1 MQIHDTRQ
9 DRINLVHN
17 NKRYG
22 LTKIDEVVL
31 FLLISSFYF
40 RGTKH
45 ICMYV
50 HNQNSYCLAVGVI
63 GEWVAILDILLKSK
77 EADGLALFY
86 LQPCCSDD
94 STCHYAPQIG

>member
-45 ICMYV
+45 ICMY
-50 HNQNSYCLAVGVI
+50 NQNSYCLAAVVVEVNGWPFSTSCSR
-63 GEWVAILDILLKSK
+63 GRWLGGALLF
-77 EADGLALFY
+77 AAL
-86 LQPCCSDD
+86 LQ
-94 STCHYAPQIG
+94 

>member
-9 DRINLVHN
+9 DRINLIHN

-45 ICMYV
+45 ICMCV
-50 HNQNSYCLAVGVI
+50 CAQPEQLLLGRRCNSR
-63 GEWVAILDILLKSK
+63 
-77 EADGLALFY
+77 
-86 LQPCCSDD
+86 
-94 STCHYAPQIG
+94 

>member
-31 FLLISSFYF
+31 FFINF
-40 RGTKH
+40 
-45 ICMYV
+45 
-50 HNQNSYCLAVGVI
+50 
-63 GEWVAILDILLKSK
+63 ILLFPRYKT
-77 EADGLALFY
+77 Y
-86 LQPCCSDD
+86 LYVCAQPEQLLLGRRCNR
-94 STCHYAPQIG
+94 